1 MLGCYCTVPPSSL
14 GIENVTPAN
23 RLLGTEGQDLTV
35 SCKAEG
41 GTPPPNVILIIDG
54 QTVANQT
61 QSVQHTLTAIN
72 RSYDRKTVTCQANYA
87 ADILNSL
94 TDSAIIY
101 LNCKSL

>member
-1 MLGCYCTVPPSSL
+1 MTGCYCTVPPSSL
-14 GIENVTPAN
+14 SIENVTSVS

-41 GTPPPNVILIIDG
+41 GTPPPNVVLIVDG
-54 QTVANQT
+54 QSVVNQT
-61 QSVQHTLTAIN
+61 QSVQYTLNVIRT
-72 RSYDRKTVTCQANYA
+72 YDRKSVTCQASYA

-101 LNCKSL
+101 LNCESM